1 MGFNEGLMERSHWAL
16 LVLNEARPSGLS
28 PLQLQKSLFLIGK
41 KLPGEVGDSYYEFIP
56 YNYGPFDAR
65 VYSDA
70 QSLVNSNLVQRIQ
83 VSGKNWSYYTITPPG
98 HDLAEHLKENE
109 ISQRASVYVTQVVK
123 WVQSLSFAQLLSAIY
138 KAYPEYKAK
147 SVFVA

>member
-1 MGFNEGLMERSHWAL
+1 MERMHWTL
-16 LVLNEARPSGLS
+16 LVIDEAGSSGLS

-41 KLPGEVGDSYYEFIP
+41 NLPTEIGDSYYEFVP
-56 YNYGPFDAR
+56 YNYGPFDSR

-70 QSLVNSNLVQRIQ
+70 QHLVNQGLVQMIQ
-83 VSGKNWSYYTITPPG
+83 VMGRNWSYYTITKSG
-98 HDLAEHLKENE
+98 QDKARHIRETEV
-109 ISQRASVYVTQVVK
+109 SQRASEYVSTVVK

-138 KAYPEYKAK
+138 QKYPEYKAK

>member
-1 MGFNEGLMERSHWAL
+1 MERRNWAL
-16 LVLNEARPSGLS
+16 LVIDEAGASGLS
-28 PLQLQKSLFLIGK
+28 PLQLQKSLFLIGRN
-41 KLPGEVGDSYYEFIP
+41 LPTDVGDSYYEFVP
-56 YNYGPFDAR
+56 YNYGPFDSR

-70 QSLVNSNLVQRIQ
+70 QYLVNQELVQMAQ
-83 VSGKNWSYYTITPPG
+83 VAGRNWSYYIITPLG
-98 HDLAEHLKENE
+98 HEMAQHIRESEVSE
-109 ISQRASVYVTQVVK
+109 RAAKYITTLVS